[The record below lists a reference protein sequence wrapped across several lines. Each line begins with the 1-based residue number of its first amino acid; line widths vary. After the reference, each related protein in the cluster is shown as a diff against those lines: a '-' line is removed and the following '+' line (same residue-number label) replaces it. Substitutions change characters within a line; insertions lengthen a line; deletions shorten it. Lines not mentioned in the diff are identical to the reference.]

1 MERVKIKF
9 KVASGSVVIDYK
21 NDYGTVEE
29 AKKLLESDDVISIS
43 VVKQTPAQYFRSLTK
58 KK

>member
-1 MERVKIKF
+1 MGRVKIKF
-9 KVASGSVVIDYK
+9 KVASGSAVIDYK

-43 VVKQTPAQYFRSLTK
+43 VVKQTPAQYFKSLTK

>member
-9 KVASGSVVIDYK
+9 KVASGSAVIDYK

-29 AKKLLESDDVISIS
+29 AKKLLENDDVISIS
-43 VVKQTPAQYFRSLTK
+43 VVKQTPAQYFKSLTK
-58 KK
+58 